1 MTNLSY
7 IRHTFPSCIRLD
19 PGFRH
24 VRVAASGR
32 SAFVT
37 RAQGDTAT
45 IDVNQ
50 PSDCLALQRDHIACT
65 EINDIDVMF
74 GYKFTSRVNG
84 TAHHESSEEW
94 QKALHHLL
102 NTYKPHFCS
111 IYTGGTETGL
121 GEEVNVEGE
130 GHQHYR
136 GFWDDNKQVLSLRR

>member
-1 MTNLSY
+1 M
-7 IRHTFPSCIRLD
+7 
-19 PGFRH
+19 
-24 VRVAASGR
+24 RVAASGR

-37 RAQGDTAT
+37 RAQGDTAR

-65 EINDIDVMF
+65 EINGIDVWF
-74 GYKFTSRVNG
+74 GYKFTSAVNG

-102 NTYKPHFCS
+102 NTYKPRLCY

-121 GEEVNVEGE
+121 GKKVRMEVDT
-130 GHQHYR
+130 QRCYR
-136 GFWDDNKQVLSLRR
+136 GFWNSEKNLLTLKR

>member
-1 MTNLSY
+1 M
-7 IRHTFPSCIRLD
+7 
-19 PGFRH
+19 
-24 VRVAASGR
+24 RVAASGR

-37 RAQGDTAT
+37 EAQGDTAT
-45 IDVNQ
+45 IEVNQ

-65 EINDIDVMF
+65 EINDIDVWF
-74 GYKFTSRVNG
+74 GNKFTSTVNG
-84 TAHHESSEEW
+84 PEHHESSEEW

-102 NTYKPHFCS
+102 NTYRPRFCY

>member
-1 MTNLSY
+1 M
-7 IRHTFPSCIRLD
+7 
-19 PGFRH
+19 
-24 VRVAASGR
+24 RVAASGR
-32 SAFVT
+32 SAFVI

-45 IDVNQ
+45 IEVNQ

-65 EINDIDVMF
+65 EINGINVMS
-74 GYKFTSRVNG
+74 GYKFTSTVNG
-84 TAHHESSEEW
+84 PSHPESSEEW

-102 NTYKPHFCS
+102 NTYKPRLCS

-121 GEEVNVEGE
+121 GEEVNVEVE